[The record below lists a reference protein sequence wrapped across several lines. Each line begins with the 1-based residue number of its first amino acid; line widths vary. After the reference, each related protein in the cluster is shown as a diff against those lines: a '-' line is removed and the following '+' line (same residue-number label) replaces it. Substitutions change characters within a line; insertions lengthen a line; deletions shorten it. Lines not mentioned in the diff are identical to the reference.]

1 MRKYLIS
8 AVSLAAL
15 TLGGASF
22 AQTTTDQPVQ
32 TPSQVDCAANPAD
45 PACDTTMQQKT
56 DPNAATTGDAA
67 QKPADPSADTGST
80 ATTTTPD
87 TTKTDSGTAQTTPPA
102 DTGTTADTATPPA
115 DTGTTATTTPSTDTG
130 TTATTTPST
139 DTGTAAGSATMSGD
153 EILAT
158 SFIGKTV
165 YTSARENVG
174 DINDLVMS
182 KDGDVKAAV
191 IGVGGF
197 LGMGEKDVMIP
208 LDKITVSKDEN
219 GNDFLTIGMTKA
231 ELESAPA
238 FDRTAMMSPPAAPAQ

>member
-22 AQTTTDQPVQ
+22 AQTTTDQPAQ
-32 TPSQVDCAANPAD
+32 TQPGQVDCAANPAD
-45 PACDTTMQQKT
+45 PACDTTMQKT
-56 DPNAATTGDAA
+56 DPNATTAPGDVT
-67 QKPADPSADTGST
+67 QNPADPPADTGST

-87 TTKTDSGTAQTTPPA
+87 TTKTDSGTATTTTTPS
-102 DTGTTADTATPPA
+102 T

-139 DTGTAAGSATMSGD
+139 DTGTTATTTTPSTDTAMTGS

-174 DINDLVMS
+174 DINDLVMT

-197 LGMGEKDVMIP
+197 LGMGEKDVMVP

-219 GNDFLTIGMTKA
+219 GNDFLTISTTKA

-238 FDRTAMMSPPAAPAQ
+238 FDRTAMMAPAPAAPAQ